1 MADDELPFR
10 YIPPPDPNLG
20 RRVDT
25 YFILRVLLG
34 KGGMG
39 AAYLAEHE
47 ALAHIKCVIKLVLV
61 EMTRH
66 PMIISRYHNEAKA
79 LALLKHDNIVK
90 LHGLGVL
97 DDGQLYL
104 RFEYVEGKSLDR
116 YLAEHG
122 GRLPLRKAVNFIF
135 QLCWALQHAH
145 DRGVIHRDLK
155 PDNMMIE
162 VDSPGSHVKERV
174 KILDFGIAKVVSG
187 GADVTGSGMQMGTP
201 TYMAP
206 EQVTN
211 AAGVDGRAD
220 VFSLAQVLYKMVT
233 GGLPWGSPESS
244 VEIYHRQRT
253 QPPVWPAA
261 DLMPPEVVELVFRA
275 LSISADDRPTAHE
288 FAIELASRIK
298 NGTDLLAKVVP
309 DWAASTPPHATT
321 LPRPAEP
328 TPPALRSP
336 IADAPGLG
344 GSGTPP
350 PLNVAS
356 LSPEAAARQPV
367 KNITAPSRPR
377 ALATPSAPMP
387 VAARRSPGAALNTPV
402 TPPLTPLVTPPLPPF
417 SAGHQR
423 PPTPVLAALPT
434 GLASQQFA
442 AQEPPVEMRV
452 PQAEIASE
460 IEMATGTPGPL
471 PYAHA
476 ELPAVLVSQTQ
487 LSGLTSQASAP
498 GVSPPDHREPPP
510 FVMLPS
516 ASKAAA
522 QRARSVR
529 GKLVLLGAACALAAV
544 GAFAISRLGPDT
556 TTVEEQR
563 SATIP
568 SDGRSPRTVVVVAP
582 DAGVADSSPKPAA
595 LARRDILGIV
605 GSSSWEVADAD
616 VRPDANAVGQV
627 ANSAAH
633 RKSATAPTEEASVA
647 PPSGT
652 TQTLPIRSTP
662 PGAGVESPKAA
673 EPTTAKPQ
681 RGRLTIHVDP
691 FADVW
696 IDGRFVRTTP
706 IENLSLP
713 VGTHHV
719 RLVNEPGRHDETSVV
734 TIDAAKSVLIEKN
747 W

>member
-1 MADDELPFR
+1 MADDELPIR
-10 YIPPPDPNLG
+10 YVPPPDPNLG

-25 YFILRVLLG
+25 YFILRVMLG

-79 LALLKHDNIVK
+79 LALLRHDNIVK

-122 GRLPLRKAVNFIF
+122 GRLPLRKAVNFVF

-162 VDSPGSHVKERV
+162 VDPPGSHVKERI

-220 VFSLAQVLYKMVT
+220 VFSLAQVLYKIVT
-233 GGLPWGSPESS
+233 GGLPWGNPESS

-253 QPPVWPAA
+253 QPPTWPAA

-275 LSISADDRPTAHE
+275 LSLRPDDRPTAHE

-298 NGTDLLAKVVP
+298 NGTELLAKVVP
-309 DWAASTPPHATT
+309 DWVASTPPDATT

-328 TPPALRSP
+328 TPPAARSP
-336 IADAPGLG
+336 HADAPAPGAAPSSSSNVVSL
-344 GSGTPP
+344 SSEAPP
-350 PLNVAS
+350 P
-356 LSPEAAARQPV
+356 EMV
-367 KNITAPSRPR
+367 KDVTAHARPR
-377 ALATPSAPMP
+377 SLATPASP
-387 VAARRSPGAALNTPV
+387 VAVAAPRSPRVALDTPV
-402 TPPLTPLVTPPLPPF
+402 TPPLPPPPPLPLYVP
-417 SAGHQR
+417 AGSQR
-423 PPTPVLAALPT
+423 PLTPLIAALPT

-442 AQEPPVEMRV
+442 AQEPPVELRA
-452 PQAEIASE
+452 PQAEVASE
-460 IEMATGTPGPL
+460 IELATGTPGPL

-476 ELPAVLVSQTQ
+476 ELPAVLVSHTQ
-487 LSGLTSQASAP
+487 LPGLTSQPNAP
-498 GVSPPDHREPPP
+498 GVSRPDHREPPP
-510 FVMLPS
+510 FVTLPTD
-516 ASKAAA
+516 ANPVA

-529 GKLVLLGAACALAAV
+529 SKVVLLGAACTLAAV
-544 GAFAISRLGPDT
+544 AAFAISRLGSHATAAD
-556 TTVEEQR
+556 EQR
-563 SATIP
+563 SAAIP
-568 SDGRSPRTVVVVAP
+568 NDATPPRTL
-582 DAGVADSSPKPAA
+582 VADT
-595 LARRDILGIV
+595 V
-605 GSSSWEVADAD
+605 
-616 VRPDANAVGQV
+616 
-627 ANSAAH
+627 
-633 RKSATAPTEEASVA
+633 
-647 PPSGT
+647 
-652 TQTLPIRSTP
+652 
-662 PGAGVESPKAA
+662 PGAGVMNTSPEHAALVPRGSTGTVGSPPPEVAGPDVHRDTSGLRQAATAADRRSSASTPTESPKAA
-673 EPTTAKPQ
+673 EPAIAKPL

-706 IENLSLP
+706 IENLALP
-713 VGTHHV
+713 VGTHRV

-734 TIDAAKSVLIEKN
+734 TIDAAKTVLIEKN